1 MSQIYFQAK
10 VNLTTATPVNVEMTS
25 WECTL
30 TFTDLEGV
38 FTGLNIQTGDVVVF
52 DTGMFET
59 GTFSFY
65 SVDAIITP
73 DSFQPI
79 VTLTYMSVNDNP
91 GGSPDLGGY
100 IVGSDG
106 VISRPTPNYGL
117 LPVVSRDIQLI
128 SDKFTE
134 YVQNYNF
141 GRIVDITM
149 SDFSVAKYTK
159 INRDSI
165 TLFKGMPVYISDSDF
180 NNIYRATANATH
192 EQTRVAGLVA
202 DESILI
208 DNPGRIVCTGIIQLS
223 TAQWD
228 ALTGDTGGLDGGR
241 DYFLRGDGGM
251 GLTLTPPTTG
261 FIVKVGK
268 ALSPT
273 AFDVNIEPPIEL

>member
-1 MSQIYFQAK
+1 MAKTYFQAK
-10 VNLTTATPVNVEMTS
+10 VALQSATPTS
-25 WECTL
+25 GDNTEWECSF
-30 TFTDLEGV
+30 TFTDLDGA
-38 FTGLNIQTGDVVVF
+38 FTGNDIVPGDIIAF
-52 DTGMFET
+52 DTSTVET
-59 GTFSFY
+59 GTFTLYEVLSI
-65 SVDAIITP
+65 VTP
-73 DSFQPI
+73 DDTDVVLSI
-79 VTLTYMSVNDNP
+79 RYTADNNNTF
-91 GGSPDLGGY
+91 GAPDLSWIIGQ
-100 IVGSDG
+100 DG
-106 VISRPTPNYGL
+106 VISRPSSNYKL
-117 LPVVSRDIQLI
+117 LPVVSRDLQLI

-141 GRIVDITM
+141 CRIVDMAM

-180 NNIYRATANATH
+180 NNIYRATANGTH

-208 DNPGRIVCTGIIQLS
+208 DNPGRIVCTGIVQLS